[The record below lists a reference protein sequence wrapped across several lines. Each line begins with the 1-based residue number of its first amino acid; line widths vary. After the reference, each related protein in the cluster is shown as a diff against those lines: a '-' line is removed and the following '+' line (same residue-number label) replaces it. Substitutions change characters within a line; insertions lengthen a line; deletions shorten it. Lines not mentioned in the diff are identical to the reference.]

1 MFLNSFLQL
10 PAHKPRTEKRAE
22 PLLPKGSIEQR
33 FQTASTKK
41 EQDRSCQKAASNNAF
56 RPPRQRKNKIALA
69 KRRHRTTLSD
79 HFDKERTRS
88 LLPKGGI
95 EQRFQPAPQI
105 KKEPN
110 RFLQPVG
117 SSVNHKLLK
126 LKQISLLPLQ
136 L

>member
-22 PLLPKGSIEQR
+22 PLLPKGGIGQR

-41 EQDRSCQKAASNNAF
+41 EQDRSYQKAVSNNAF
-56 RPPRQRKNKIALA
+56 RPPRQRKNKIAFA

-95 EQRFQPAPQI
+95 EQRFQTAST
-105 KKEPN
+105 KKEQDRSCQKAASDN
-110 RFLQPVG
+110 AF
-117 SSVNHKLLK
+117 S
-126 LKQISLLPLQ
+126 LPLK
-136 L
+136 